1 MPINQAARSRIERLG
16 QPMARDDGGTTR
28 APSTDVLASDA
39 AGPCTAIHTV
49 PPAPPTEAVTR
60 SGDAGTEG
68 VALAAPDCQPAGTG
82 TWSAGSNSARGARS
96 SRLAKARLHSP

>member
-1 MPINQAARSRIERLG
+1 MPISQAARRRMDKLG

-28 APSTDVLASDA
+28 APSTDVLVSDA
-39 AGPCTAIHTV
+39 AGPCTAFHTV
-49 PPAPPTEAVTR
+49 PPVPPIEDVTR

-82 TWSAGSNSARGARS
+82 TWSAGSNSASGARS